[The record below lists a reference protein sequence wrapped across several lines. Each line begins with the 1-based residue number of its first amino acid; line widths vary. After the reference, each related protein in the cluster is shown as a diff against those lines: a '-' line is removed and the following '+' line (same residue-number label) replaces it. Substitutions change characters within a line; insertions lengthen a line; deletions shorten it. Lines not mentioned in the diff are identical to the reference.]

1 MGFFVMKGPL
11 QISVQKTGM
20 EATTFGLVIRVGL
33 GTNQSRYKSEL
44 VHQVALT

>member
-1 MGFFVMKGPL
+1 MGFFVMKGPF

-20 EATTFGLVIRVGL
+20 EATTFGLVIRVAL
-33 GTNQSRYKSEL
+33 GTISAVTKGKL